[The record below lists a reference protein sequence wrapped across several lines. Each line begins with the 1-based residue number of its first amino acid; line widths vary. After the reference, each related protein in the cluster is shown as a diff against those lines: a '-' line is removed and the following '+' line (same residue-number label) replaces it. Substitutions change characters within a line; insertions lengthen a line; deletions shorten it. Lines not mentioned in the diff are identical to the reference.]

1 MWTSLMENYI
11 LFFPVIRICFWVVVY
26 NFYQVVRSWGCN
38 HSIEDRVKAMMF
50 KMTKSNKK

>member
-1 MWTSLMENYI
+1 MENYI